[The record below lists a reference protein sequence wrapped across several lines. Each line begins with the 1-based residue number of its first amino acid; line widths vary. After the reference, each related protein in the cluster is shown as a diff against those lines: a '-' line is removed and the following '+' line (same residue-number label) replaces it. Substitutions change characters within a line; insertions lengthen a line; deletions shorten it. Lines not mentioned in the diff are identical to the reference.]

1 MLNEFQATIDKI
13 NSYIHSDSTN
23 THTFHTPIG
32 LARQEYILELLGNPQ
47 NKLKVIH
54 IAGTSGKGSVASYIS
69 EILQGQGF
77 KVGLTVS
84 PHLLDIRERVQ
95 LNNQSIA
102 QEKFSQYFAEIEP
115 ALVKTLQSQLGK
127 PTYFEVLMA
136 LAFYAFAKEKVDYAV
151 IETGMG
157 GFLDGSNT
165 VNRQDK
171 VAVIT
176 KIGFDHTK
184 FLGNTLSLIAKQKAG
199 IIQPRNVTF
208 SIAQKP
214 TVEKEIC
221 DYAKQQDSQVSFIR
235 AKLNYDRMRN
245 GKAGLQYD
253 FKNGVSSFKALEINS
268 LANYQVEN
276 SALAISVCIYLSQRD
291 NWPLSEDVL
300 RKTLSD
306 FSFAGRM
313 AINKV
318 RTANGGEKLLIL
330 DGAHNP
336 QKMKGFI
343 SSLKNI
349 TNAENFAFVIAIKKG
364 KDYKKMLK
372 YITPLAKKIFITRFE
387 LVELDAVQIAEL
399 PEVIAKNLIELN
411 YTNYQIIEDPIQAIN
426 IALENFSGCV
436 ATGSLYL
443 MSEIYTKQL

>member
-23 THTFHTPIG
+23 THTFHTPVG
-32 LARQEYILELLGNPQ
+32 LARQEHILELLGNPQ

-69 EILQGQGF
+69 QILQAQGF

-84 PHLLDIRERVQ
+84 PHLLDVRERVQ
-95 LNNQSIA
+95 VNNQTIA
-102 QEKFSQYFAEIEP
+102 QDKFNQYFSEIEP
-115 ALVKTLQSQLGK
+115 ALVETQHSQLGK

-136 LAFYAFAKEKVDYAV
+136 LAFYTFTKEKVDYAV

-199 IIQPRNVTF
+199 IIQPQNVTF
-208 SIAQKP
+208 TIAQKP
-214 TVEKEIC
+214 IVEKVIT
-221 DYAKQQDSQVSFIR
+221 DYAEKQNSRVSFIR
-235 AKLNYDRMRN
+235 AKANYVQVRE
-245 GKAGLQYD
+245 GKVGLRYN
-253 FKNGVSSFKALEINS
+253 FNNEINSYKALEINS

-276 SALAISVCIYLSQRD
+276 SALALSVCLYLCQRD
-291 NWPLSEDVL
+291 KWSLSEDIL
-300 RKTLSD
+300 RKTLLK

-313 AINKV
+313 SIKKMQ
-318 RTANGGEKLLIL
+318 TKEGFEKLLIL

-343 SSLKNI
+343 SSLKNVA
-349 TNAENFAFVIAIKKG
+349 NVEQFAFVIAIKKG

-372 YITPLAKKIFITRFE
+372 YITPFAKKIFIARFE

-399 PEVIAKNLIELN
+399 PEVIAENLIELD
-411 YTNYQIIEDPIQAIN
+411 YTNYQIIEDPIQAIDL
-426 IALENFSGCV
+426 ALQNFPGCI

-443 MSEIYTKQL
+443 MSEIYTKLL